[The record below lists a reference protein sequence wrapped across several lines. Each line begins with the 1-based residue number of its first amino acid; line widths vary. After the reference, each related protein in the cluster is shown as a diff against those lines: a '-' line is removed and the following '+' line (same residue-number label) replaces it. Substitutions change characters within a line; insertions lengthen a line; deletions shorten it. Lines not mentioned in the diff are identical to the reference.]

1 MEGEIPE
8 KWNYGDFFAV
18 NHGIREFLAARAGAV
33 LLLWERQKEA
43 AARRALS
50 LG

>member
-1 MEGEIPE
+1 MET
-8 KWNYGDFFAV
+8 FFAV
-18 NHGIREFLAARAGAV
+18 NLGIREFLAARAGAV